1 MGNSETFGVQKGHGE
16 EIINWLNEQSKTQ
29 KGKLEARLYG
39 YTVTT
44 KNFGEFEMFSWIGDV
59 QIARKLIIKASKK
72 FKIRIIEG
80 GYKPKEKV
88 FKMKKFDYA
97 KVKKGKGRGKKAGGG
112 MTAKGV
118 AKYRRDNPG
127 SKLKTAVTTPP
138 SKLKKGSKA
147 YKRRKA
153 FCARSRSWT
162 SERGKAARRKWNC

>member
-16 EIINWLNEQSKTQ
+16 EIIEWLNEQSKSH

-72 FKIRIIEG
+72 FKIRIIEV

-97 KVKKGKGRGKKAGGG
+97 KVKKG
-112 MTAKGV
+112 
-118 AKYRRDNPG
+118 D
-127 SKLKTAVTTPP
+127 KTIGQLEFVV
-138 SKLKKGSKA
+138 
-147 YKRRKA
+147 
-153 FCARSRSWT
+153 SRFGNAQWEIQNE
-162 SERGKAARRKWNC
+162 ERH

>member
-16 EIINWLNEQSKTQ
+16 EIIEWLNEQSKSH

-39 YTVTT
+39 YTVAT

-97 KVKKGKGRGKKAGGG
+97 KVKKGDKTIGQLEFVVSRFGNAQWEIQNEIGRAH
-112 MTAKGV
+112 V
-118 AKYRRDNPG
+118 
-127 SKLKTAVTTPP
+127 
-138 SKLKKGSKA
+138 
-147 YKRRKA
+147 
-153 FCARSRSWT
+153 
-162 SERGKAARRKWNC
+162 

>member
-16 EIINWLNEQSKTQ
+16 EIINWLNEQSKIH

-72 FKIRIIEG
+72 FKIKIIEG

-88 FKMKKFDYA
+88 FKMKKFYFA
-97 KVKKGKGRGKKAGGG
+97 KV
-112 MTAKGV
+112 
-118 AKYRRDNPG
+118 
-127 SKLKTAVTTPP
+127 
-138 SKLKKGSKA
+138 
-147 YKRRKA
+147 
-153 FCARSRSWT
+153 
-162 SERGKAARRKWNC
+162 